1 MTNDDNADERAP
13 LINSETAA
21 DSVPD
26 GSGRTIVTVPSSQDP
41 PPYTPTDQISGVPV
55 ISCRVC
61 QAMINVEGKLHQ
73 HVVKCGVCNEA
84 TPIRNAPPGK
94 KYVRCP
100 CNCLLICKSSSM
112 RIACPRMN
120 CKRII
125 NLAPLPGT
133 GESNGQSSLSTA
145 TTTASSECRITC
157 GHCVQTFIFDP
168 QTQALARC
176 PHCRKISSVGPSL
189 ARKRAAIFML
199 LGLICLFT
207 GIGLTIGLFE
217 QAKTENAYYFL
228 WAVAYVLAFGN
239 LVRGIHYARMRIS
252 TINTPPNCNSI

>member
-1 MTNDDNADERAP
+1 MANDDNADERAP
-13 LINSETAA
+13 LISTDTAT
-21 DSVPD
+21 DSLPD
-26 GSGRTIVTVPSSQDP
+26 GSGRTIVTIPSSQDP
-41 PPYTPTDQISGVPV
+41 PPYTPTDQLNGTPV

-61 QAMINVEGKLHQ
+61 QAMINVDGKLHQ
-73 HVVKCGVCNEA
+73 HVVKCGACNEA

-125 NLAPLPGT
+125 NLAPIPSAGDST
-133 GESNGQSSLSTA
+133 GQSSTTPATST
-145 TTTASSECRITC
+145 TNESRITC
-157 GHCVQTFIFDP
+157 GHCFQTFIFDP
-168 QTQALARC
+168 HTQALARC
-176 PHCRKISSVGPSL
+176 PHCRKISSIGTNL
-189 ARKRAAIFML
+189 ARKRAGIFLL
-199 LGLICLFT
+199 LGLACLVV

-217 QAKTENAYYFL
+217 QAKSQNAYYFL

-239 LVRGIHYARMRIS
+239 LIRGLHYARMKIS
-252 TINTPPNCNSI
+252 VVTSPPNSNSI